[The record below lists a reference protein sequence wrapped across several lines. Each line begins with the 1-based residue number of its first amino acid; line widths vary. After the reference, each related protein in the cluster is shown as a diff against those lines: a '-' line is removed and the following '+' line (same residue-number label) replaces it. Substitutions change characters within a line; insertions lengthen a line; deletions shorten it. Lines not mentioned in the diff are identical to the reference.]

1 MSRSKYTKYKI
12 AIERLGFRQLDVYRM
27 KNKEII
33 RLQRIAD
40 GKVYVIELP
49 KHRDEL
55 TVDEFIKLVKEALTR
70 R

>member
-1 MSRSKYTKYKI
+1 MSRSKYTKYKA

-27 KNKEII
+27 KNRDVI

-40 GKVYVIELP
+40 GKVYVVELP

-55 TVDEFIKLVKEALTR
+55 TVDEFIKLVKEALAR
-70 R
+70 K

>member
-55 TVDEFIKLVKEALTR
+55 TVDEFIKLVKEALAR

>member
-55 TVDEFIKLVKEALTR
+55 TVDEFIKLVKEALAR
-70 R
+70 K